1 MRLTL
6 LFGLA
11 LAASIVASGAWM
23 LMRHGES
30 PGSGTP
36 GTARSEDSRS
46 VPVELRPVAL
56 APIARRRTFTG
67 TLEPFAEQVVA
78 PKIAGRIEEIAVDL
92 ADRVE
97 RGQVVA
103 RLDNDEHVQAVAQ
116 AEADLAV
123 AQANLA
129 EAQSLLTI
137 ADRELDRVG
146 KLSDRG
152 VSSASQLDIARADQL
167 AKQAQVAVSTA
178 QVTRAQAALATA
190 RIRLSYTEVTADW
203 RGGNDERVVA
213 ERFVEEGETVSANEQ
228 LFRIVELDPITA
240 VITVAER
247 DYGLLADG
255 LGAEL
260 RTDAFPGAVFEGRI
274 ARIAPVFRET
284 TRQAR
289 VELTV
294 DNPRLMLKPG
304 MFVRASVVLEQ
315 VADAV
320 VVPDA
325 ALTLRDGR
333 EGLFVLAEDDGHVE
347 WRPVD
352 VGIRDDGRAQ
362 IIDGDDLAGRQ
373 VVTLGQQLL
382 DDGSPVLVPQPDST
396 VADASATPDDKQTDQ
411 ASR

>member
-1 MRLTL
+1 MKAQLERIQA
-6 LFGLA
+6 FPQPQADLA
-11 LAASIVASGAWM
+11 EV
-23 LMRHGES
+23 
-30 PGSGTP
+30 
-36 GTARSEDSRS
+36 
-46 VPVELRPVAL
+46 VELRPS
-56 APIARRRTFTG
+56 APIRL
-67 TLEPFAEQVVA
+67 LEKLSLP
-78 PKIAGRIEEIAVDL
+78 
-92 ADRVE
+92 
-97 RGQVVA
+97 
-103 RLDNDEHVQAVAQ
+103 
-116 AEADLAV
+116 EALPR

-137 ADRELDRVG
+137 AERELDRVG

-260 RTDAFPGAVFEGRI
+260 RTDAFPGLVFEGRI

-294 DNPRLMLKPG
+294 DNPRLLLKPG

-315 VADAV
+315 VADAI

-382 DDGSPVLVPQPDST
+382 DDGSAVLVPEPDSA
-396 VADASATPDDKQTDQ
+396 VADAAAPPDTAQTGQ